1 MFTSWFSYYLRTAT
15 HSLTLRSITIF
26 SIWDTSNLE
35 PVNDLACIQSADF
48 LSRQLRTIPK
58 MSTSN
63 FVMQCRLSG
72 MPNRA
77 YRDTHC
83 PFCYKYSP
91 KIKSSPTLQIVC
103 LSFRL
108 GESRRKFQ
116 WKLKQISKVRSNCN
130 A

>member
-26 SIWDTSNLE
+26 SIWDASNLE

-58 MSTSN
+58 KSTSN

-83 PFCYKYSP
+83 PFCYKYRP

-103 LSFRL
+103 LSFRS

-116 WKLKQISKVRSNCN
+116 RKLKHVSKVRSNCN